1 MYAQH
6 NSYRKNKINMQMH
19 VMKPKKKKEK
29 KELDYNWTYILEQT
43 LCPVKTDLIELSAEY
58 QSHL

>member
-1 MYAQH
+1 
-6 NSYRKNKINMQMH
+6 MQMH

-43 LCPVKTDLIELSAEY
+43 LCLVKTDLIEQSAEY

>member
-19 VMKPKKKKEK
+19 VMKEK

-43 LCPVKTDLIELSAEY
+43 LCLVKTDLIELSAEY